1 MAQKTFLECSG
12 TKLQSDERDIMLP
25 MDWSQEIQQWCQDN
39 DIQVEAVQH
48 QIIIQCMFGVTL
60 WRIPDEQQRAWF
72 LLRWWS

>member
-1 MAQKTFLECSG
+1 MAQKTFLERSG
-12 TKLQSDERDIMLP
+12 TKLQSDDRDFMLP
-25 MDWSQEIQQWCQDN
+25 MNWSQEIQQWCQDN

-48 QIIIQCMFGVTL
+48 QIIFQSMFGVTL

>member
-1 MAQKTFLECSG
+1 MAQKTFLERSG

-25 MDWSQEIQQWCQDN
+25 MNWSQEIQQWCQDN
-39 DIQVEAVQH
+39 NIQAVRVQN
-48 QIIIQCMFGVTL
+48 QVIVQTMFGVTL

>member
-1 MAQKTFLECSG
+1 MAQKTFLERSG

-25 MDWSQEIQQWCQDN
+25 IDWSQEIQQWCQDN

-48 QIIIQCMFGVTL
+48 QIIFQSMFGVTL

-72 LLRWWS
+72 ALRWS